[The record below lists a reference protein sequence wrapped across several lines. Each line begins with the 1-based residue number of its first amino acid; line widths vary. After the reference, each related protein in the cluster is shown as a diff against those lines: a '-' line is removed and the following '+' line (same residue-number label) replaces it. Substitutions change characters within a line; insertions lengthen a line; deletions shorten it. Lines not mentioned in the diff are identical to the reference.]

1 METKNEEL
9 SPRLQRV
16 KWPVLTMVAI
26 AAGIVFSQWL
36 GAVWRGPQP
45 AEKAAV
51 EPQQKA
57 AEVSEPST
65 P

>member
-1 METKNEEL
+1 METTNEET
-9 SPRLQRV
+9 SPRLQRA

-45 AEKAAV
+45 AEPRQ
-51 EPQQKA
+51 EA